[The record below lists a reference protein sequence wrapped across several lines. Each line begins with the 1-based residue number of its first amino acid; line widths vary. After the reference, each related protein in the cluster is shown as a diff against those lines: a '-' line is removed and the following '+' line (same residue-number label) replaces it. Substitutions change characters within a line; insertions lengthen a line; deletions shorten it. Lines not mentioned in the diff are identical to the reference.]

1 VNILFLCSKNQW
13 RSPTAEKIFQKEPG
27 LSVRSRGTSRR
38 ARRTVNAQDLQWADL
53 VFVMETKHKQRLRA
67 DFPGETK
74 FKRIHVL
81 DIPDDYHFM
90 DPELI
95 ELLKSSVAPL
105 IGDAAEEQSSAPPVC
120 ELPDAVITGGRS
132 KDALRNDLRNVGALL
147 NQAAEDIFSDTRFQ
161 PSEHASEV
169 KIAAR
174 TVKSLGFENGASYA
188 QIVARA
194 RELGLEECQL
204 ELAAYLRLQYL
215 DQPISAERPKSAE
228 PGSPPGAITVTSA
241 PLDGSDEVPKG
252 LYLRNI
258 DGTLWL
264 RGYWSDARHVWSPKD
279 LLVFAVLSTSSSHA
293 QVGD

>member
-1 VNILFLCSKNQW
+1 MNLLFLCSKNQW

-27 LSVRSRGTSRR
+27 HSVRSRGTSRR

-74 FKRIHVL
+74 FKQIHVL
-81 DIPDDYHFM
+81 DIPDDYQYM

-105 IGDAAEEQSSAPPVC
+105 IGDAAGEQPSTLPICS
-120 ELPDAVITGGRS
+120 LPDAVLTDGRS
-132 KDALRNDLRNVGALL
+132 KQELRNDLSNVGVLL
-147 NQAAEDIFSDTRFQ
+147 NQAAEDLFTDARFQ

-174 TVKSLGFENGASYA
+174 MVESLGFENGASYTR
-188 QIVARA
+188 IVARA
-194 RELGLEECQL
+194 KELGLEECPL
-204 ELAAYLRLQYL
+204 ELAVYLRLQYL
-215 DQPISAERPKSAE
+215 DQPVSAERPKSAE
-228 PGSPPGAITVTSA
+228 PGSPPDAITVATA
-241 PLDGSDEVPKG
+241 PLDDSDDVPKG
-252 LYLRNI
+252 FYLRNI

-264 RGYWSDARHVWSPKD
+264 RGYWSDALHTFNPDDVF
-279 LLVFAVLSTSSSHA
+279 VFAKVASESA
-293 QVGD
+293 